1 MKIKAASIDLS
12 RSDFFFFSEYRASN
26 CIELKL
32 KDGIMV
38 ISSFNFKE
46 K

>member
-12 RSDFFFFSEYRASN
+12 RSDFFFSEYRASN